1 MKKRANIRFVSA
13 MAMFTLV
20 VLAVASCK
28 KTGKEIR
35 NEQPVRAAV
44 LASCDTCTYANTDTL
59 RGVITVDKTLDCNT
73 IWYLDGLVYVSNN
86 KTLTIH
92 PGAIIRGLEGDL
104 TANPRIAGGGLI
116 ITKGSK
122 LIAEGSETCPITF
135 TSWRDEPG
143 HPDGAP
149 VSGDWAGVVLLGQAP
164 TNNGTSNIVEGVPS
178 NPPADA
184 TYGGNISNDNSGIL
198 KYVVIKYA
206 GFPLEDNVEINGLT
220 MAGVGCGTTIDYVEV
235 FKANDDA
242 FEWFGGTVN
251 ATHLIAVDP
260 LDDMFDFDNGYTGKI
275 QWALGLADQS
285 RADQS
290 TSNGIEADNNSG
302 GTVTTLETRPVI
314 SNLTLI
320 GYSTS
325 TLANTALRGRGN
337 QWRRNAGF
345 ILQNSIVLGFKE
357 GILLDGCLSQ
367 TKYLGTGSSL
377 ADSLKRNLV
386 HAYNTNGAYIVGGSP
401 ACSPAF
407 TSANF
412 LAKATTVGSSCA
424 IQNNGAF
431 VNANANADIRLVN
444 PFVRSTT
451 GFYRPST
458 TSPASP
464 AISGFTSCSFPGT
477 PNACSFSFATGISYR
492 GAFGSAAGDDWA
504 VNWAIFED

>member
-1 MKKRANIRFVSA
+1 MKKRANIRVVSA

-28 KTGKEIR
+28 KNAGKEVR
-35 NEQPVRAAV
+35 NDQPVRAEV
-44 LASCDTCTYANTDTL
+44 ASCDTCTYARVDTL
-59 RGVITVDKTLDCNT
+59 RGVISVDKTLDCNT

-92 PGAIIRGLEGDL
+92 PGTIIRGLPGNL
-104 TANPRIAGGGLI
+104 TSTPRIAGGGLI

-122 LIAEGSETCPITF
+122 INAVGSESCPITF
-135 TSWRDEPG
+135 TSYKD
-143 HPDGAP
+143 DGVQTPA
-149 VSGDWAGVVLLGQAP
+149 SGDWAGVVLLGQAP

-184 TYGGNISNDNSGIL
+184 TYGGNISNDNSGSL

-206 GFPLEDNVEINGLT
+206 GFALEENVEINGLT
-220 MAGVGCGTTIDYVEV
+220 LAGVGCGTLIDYVEV

-242 FEWFGGTVN
+242 FEFFGGTVN
-251 ATHLIAVDP
+251 ATHLVAVDP
-260 LDDMFDFDNGYTGKI
+260 LDDMLDFDNGYTGKI
-275 QWALGLADQS
+275 QYALALADQS
-285 RADQS
+285 RADVS
-290 TSNGIEADNNSG
+290 TSNGIECDNNSG

-314 SNLTLI
+314 SNLTMI
-320 GYSTS
+320 GYGTS
-325 TLANTALRGRGN
+325 TLANTSLRGRGN

-377 ADSLKRNLV
+377 IDSLKRNLV
-386 HAYNTNGAYIVGGSP
+386 HAYNTSSAFIVGGSP

-407 TSANF
+407 TSAAF
-412 LAKATTVGSSCA
+412 LAKATASGSSCA
-424 IQNNGAF
+424 YQENSAF

-444 PFVRSTT
+444 PFVRGTA
-451 GFYRPST
+451 GFYRPQT

-464 AISGFTSCSFPGT
+464 ALSGFTSCSFPGS
-477 PNACSFSFATGISYR
+477 PNACSFSFNTSNTFV
-492 GAFGSAAGDDWA
+492 GAFSGSAGDDWA
-504 VNWAIFED
+504 INWAVFE